1 MDQGLKIRCKTKSIY
16 NLVQGYKSD
25 QQGVVV
31 GLNLMDNS
39 VGLAYAFIQDNVKG
53 IIQRNE

>member
-31 GLNLMDNS
+31 GLDLMDNS

>member
-31 GLNLMDNS
+31 GLDLIDNS

>member
-25 QQGVVV
+25 QEGVVV

-53 IIQRNE
+53 IIQENE

>member
-31 GLNLMDNS
+31 GLDLMDNS
-39 VGLAYAFIQDNVKG
+39 VGLAYVFIQDNVKG
-53 IIQRNE
+53 IIQRKE

>member
-31 GLNLMDNS
+31 GLDLMDNS
-39 VGLAYAFIQDNVKG
+39 VGLAYPFIQDNVKG
-53 IIQRNE
+53 IMQKKE

>member
-31 GLNLMDNS
+31 GLDLMDNS
-39 VGLAYAFIQDNVKG
+39 VGLAYAFIQDNVKV

>member
-31 GLNLMDNS
+31 GLDLMDNS

-53 IIQRNE
+53 IIQRKE